1 MQATH
6 VEMEDI
12 LKLLVTVY
20 NPLLLVLS
28 LIILLWNIYTNSALA
43 VPAQTF

>member
-12 LKLLVTVY
+12 LKLLVTVH

-28 LIILLWNIYTNSALA
+28 LIILLRNIYTNSALA